1 LKLFVNPYSGI
12 PLYIQVA
19 EQIKKAVI
27 TGILKEGE
35 QLPSVRQLA
44 LELLI
49 NPNTVVRA
57 YQELDKEGI
66 VVTKRGTGT
75 FITFNA
81 KMSHKENKE
90 NIRMK
95 IRELLA
101 EAFLLKINKEELKE
115 IFLRELE
122 KKDNGKDV

>member
-1 LKLFVNPYSGI
+1 MKLFVNPYSGI
-12 PLYIQVA
+12 PLYIQIS
-19 EQIKKAVI
+19 EQIKKAVL

-57 YQELDKEGI
+57 YQELEKEGI

-75 FITFNA
+75 FITFTA
-81 KMSHKENKE
+81 RMSSEAHKENVS
-90 NIRMK
+90 IK

-101 EAFLLKINKEELKE
+101 EACLLKISKEELKK

-122 KKDNGKDV
+122 KKDNGKEV

>member
-1 LKLFVNPYSGI
+1 MKLFVNPYSGI
-12 PLYIQVA
+12 PLYIQIA
-19 EQIKKAVI
+19 EQIKRAVI

-57 YQELDKEGI
+57 YQELEKEGI

-75 FITFNA
+75 FITFTS
-81 KMSHKENKE
+81 KMSFEANKE
-90 NIRMK
+90 SVKMK
-95 IRELLA
+95 IRELIA
-101 EAFLLKINKEELKE
+101 EALLLKISKEELKE
-115 IFLRELE
+115 MFVRELE
-122 KKDNGKDV
+122 K

>member
-1 LKLFVNPYSGI
+1 MKLFVNPYSGI

-57 YQELDKEGI
+57 YQELEKEGI